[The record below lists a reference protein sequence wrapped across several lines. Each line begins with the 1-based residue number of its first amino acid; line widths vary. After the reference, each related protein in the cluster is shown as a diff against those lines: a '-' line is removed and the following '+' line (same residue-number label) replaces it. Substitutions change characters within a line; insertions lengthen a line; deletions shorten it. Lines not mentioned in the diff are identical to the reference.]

1 MSVPIHATPTLFP
14 FLRDLE
20 GYIFQIVELQ
30 DGNPPINQYSQLTT
44 RSRVTPHVLLLQFS
58 TLNMG
63 WTYNMMCRTTL
74 KLL

>member
-1 MSVPIHATPTLFP
+1 MSLPIHATPTLFP

-20 GYIFQIVELQ
+20 GYIFQTVEVQ
-30 DGNPPINQYSQLTT
+30 DGKIPINQDSQLTT
-44 RSRVTPHVLLLQFS
+44 RSKITPHVLLLQSS

-63 WTYNMMCRTTL
+63 WTYSMMCKTTQ